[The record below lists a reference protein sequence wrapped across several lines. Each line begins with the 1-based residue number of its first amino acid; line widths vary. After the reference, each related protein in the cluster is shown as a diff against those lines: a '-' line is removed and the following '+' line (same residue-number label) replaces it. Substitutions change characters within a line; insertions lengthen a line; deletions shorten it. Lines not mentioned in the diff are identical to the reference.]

1 MNAFSRS
8 WMITKLA
15 FSVINQDRE
24 LLWFALL
31 SFIFSTLFAVAMIF
45 PAVLPALMQ
54 NNFSTEGLQA
64 LEYALVFLTYFGL
77 AFIATFFNVCV
88 VYTAKVRFEGGD
100 ATFGQSLRFAFSRL
114 GLILQWSLISAT
126 VGLVLRIL
134 HQLASNF
141 GKIGQVVASLL
152 IGLVGMAWSILT
164 IFVVPVMVYEGLG
177 PFDSIRKSTQV
188 IKKTW
193 GESLIRSIGLGLVQV
208 LVIVMI
214 VLASGALTFLLAT
227 SFEGIGIVIG
237 VSLGAM
243 LVLLTALVFAVATT
257 VFNTA
262 LYVYA
267 NTQQVA
273 SGFNG
278 EVLREAFK
286 QK

>member
-1 MNAFSRS
+1 
-8 WMITKLA
+8 
-15 FSVINQDRE
+15 
-24 LLWFALL
+24 
-31 SFIFSTLFAVAMIF
+31 
-45 PAVLPALMQ
+45 MQ